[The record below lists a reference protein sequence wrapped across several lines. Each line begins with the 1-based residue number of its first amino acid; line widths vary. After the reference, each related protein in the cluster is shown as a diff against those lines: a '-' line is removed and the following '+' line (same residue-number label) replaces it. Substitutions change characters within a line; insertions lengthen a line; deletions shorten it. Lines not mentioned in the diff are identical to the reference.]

1 MMSCLHHPHVMQTM
15 MMWCSFNVKTNDVM
29 TPHSYMPQWNVNASD
44 IMVMCFAPYANLVT
58 S

>member
-1 MMSCLHHPHVMQTM
+1 MMSCLHHPHVMQT
-15 MMWCSFNVKTNDVM
+15 MWCSFNVKTNDVM